1 MVSRRFTFRIAA
13 SALVVLGAFYT
24 AALPAP
30 VAAAQAPAGIIIE
43 STAEATY
50 DDAGISRTIN
60 SNTVQVRVNEL
71 LGVAAASVDAGPV
84 IARTGPAILTF
95 QASNIGN
102 GSEAIA
108 LEVVTAVAGN
118 GFDTALDSIATD
130 TNGNGVYDPGIDTV
144 LANPSVTVSLPA
156 GGAETIFV
164 ILTVPAGI
172 ADGGQSTVNLIARAA
187 TGTGAPGTLLANAGE
202 GGTDAIIGLSGGVAI
217 ATGELVASV
226 NTVRLVKSAS
236 VADPF
241 GGSTPLPGA
250 TITYAIEAFV
260 SGSAT
265 VDALVITDAI
275 PENTRYVANS
285 LTLDSAPLSD
295 AAGDDA
301 GEASAAG
308 IAVDLGSVPGG
319 TSRNVTFAV
328 LIEE

>member
-1 MVSRRFTFRIAA
+1 MVSGRFTFRIAA
-13 SALVVLGAFYT
+13 SALVVLGALHA
-24 AALPAP
+24 AALPVP
-30 VAAAQAPAGIIIE
+30 VAAAPAPAGVIIE

-50 DDAGISRTIN
+50 ADAGVIRTIN
-60 SNTVQVRVNEL
+60 SNTVQVRVDEL

-84 IARTGPAILTF
+84 IARPGTAVLTF
-95 QASNIGN
+95 EASNIGN
-102 GSEAIA
+102 GPEAIA

-118 GFDTALDSIATD
+118 AFDTALESIATD
-130 TNGNGVYDPGIDTV
+130 TNGNGVYDPGIDTI

-156 GGAETIFV
+156 GESETIFV
-164 ILTVPAGI
+164 ILTVPAGM
-172 ADGGQSTVNLIARAA
+172 ADGAQSTVNLIARTA
-187 TGTGAPGTLLANAGE
+187 TGTGAPGTLLAAAGE
-202 GGTDAIIGLSGGVAI
+202 GGTDAIIGLSGGMAV

-226 NTVRLVKSAS
+226 STVTLIKSAS

-250 TITYAIEAFV
+250 TITYQIEALV

-265 VDALVITDAI
+265 VDGLVITDTI

-295 AAGDDA
+295 DAGDDA